1 MRYKKYSR
9 VPKMK
14 YRVTIEN
21 KIYKEITKQGKI
33 RWRKLKNI
41 IVNEKKITSDRIF
54 RETLNNMVEK
64 KRVFKIE
71 IAKQNVVYTTDS
83 EFLDEEKNT
92 IETVELLLPEYEE
105 NFKEFK
111 KRLQKSS
118 DYEKASII
126 IILMRMLSQ
135 IDWMLQVHSHNLK
148 TETVKYNE
156 KKIIDYKND
165 LVSWIDKYSIDNT
178 KPRYLVSNLIK
189 SEFSRTAKDF
199 IDWKFSDLF

>member
-1 MRYKKYSR
+1 
-9 VPKMK
+9 MK

-33 RWRKLKNI
+33 RWRKLRNI
-41 IVNEKKITSDRIF
+41 IVNEKNITSDRIF

-92 IETVELLLPEYEE
+92 IEAVDLLLPDYEE

-148 TETVKYNE
+148 TKTVKNNE
-156 KKIIDYKND
+156 KRLNDYKND
-165 LVSWIDKYSIDNT
+165 LLSWINEYSINNS
-178 KPRYLVSNLIK
+178 KVRYLVSNLIK
-189 SEFSRTAKDF
+189 SEFSRTSKDF
-199 IDWKFSDLF
+199 IDWKVSDLF

>member
-1 MRYKKYSR
+1 MRYQKYSR
-9 VPKMK
+9 VLKMK

-21 KIYKEITKQGKI
+21 EIHKEITKQGKI
-33 RWRKLKNI
+33 RWRKLRNI
-41 IVNEKKITSDRIF
+41 IVNEKNITSDRIF

-92 IETVELLLPEYEE
+92 IETVDLLLPGYEE

>member
-1 MRYKKYSR
+1 
-9 VPKMK
+9 MK

-92 IETVELLLPEYEE
+92 IEAVELLLPDYEE

-156 KKIIDYKND
+156 KKINDYKND

>member
-9 VPKMK
+9 VLKMK
-14 YRVTIEN
+14 YRITIEN
-21 KIYKEITKQGKI
+21 EIHKEITKQGKI
-33 RWRKLKNI
+33 RWRKLRNI
-41 IVNEKKITSDRIF
+41 IVNEKNITSDRIF

-92 IETVELLLPEYEE
+92 IEAVELLLPDYEE

-148 TETVKYNE
+148 TKAVKNNE
-156 KKIIDYKND
+156 KRLNDYKND
-165 LVSWIDKYSIDNT
+165 LVSWINEYSINNS
-178 KPRYLVSNLIK
+178 KVRYLVSNLIK
-189 SEFSRTAKDF
+189 SEFSRTSKDF
-199 IDWKFSDLF
+199 IDWKVSDLF

>member
-92 IETVELLLPEYEE
+92 IEIVELLLPEYEE

>member
-1 MRYKKYSR
+1 
-9 VPKMK
+9 MK

-92 IETVELLLPEYEE
+92 IEIVELLLPEYEE

>member
-1 MRYKKYSR
+1 
-9 VPKMK
+9 MK